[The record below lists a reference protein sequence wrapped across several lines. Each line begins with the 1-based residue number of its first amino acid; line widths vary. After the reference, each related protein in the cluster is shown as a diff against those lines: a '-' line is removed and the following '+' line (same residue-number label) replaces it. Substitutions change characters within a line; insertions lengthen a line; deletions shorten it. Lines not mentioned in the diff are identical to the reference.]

1 VNDLLAWLREQVD
14 TDERLALSTHDTEP
28 WSVEPFTPSE
38 PGALPASSW
47 VVSGPDG
54 EDGIAVVNGSYRAEH
69 IASHDPARALRE
81 VAAKRAILDDY
92 DVAAVSVAAAVD
104 TPLAGATRLQLRI
117 RSEAVRAIAAIY
129 VDRPGWREEWTA

>member
-1 VNDLLAWLREQVD
+1 VTDLLAWLREQVD
-14 TDERLALSTHDTEP
+14 TDERLALAAAEVKPFYTIST
-28 WSVEPFTPSE
+28 
-38 PGALPASSW
+38 A
-47 VVSGPDG
+47 DG
-54 EDGIAVVNGSYRAEH
+54 EPATKGPYAGPLVHH
-69 IASHDPARALRE
+69 IANHDPARALRE